1 VSPRK
6 PRFGP
11 RSAAAERLLEDLDH
25 LDPGAVAAL
34 AAAGGGVTGTAPDD
48 PDVAAREE
56 LRGRL
61 REIARR
67 GGRLDAVRAIG
78 DEVAEW
84 ASSTAHWFPAG
95 VAATGDSTKEIG
107 PRMAAV
113 PIVLDAAYAVVLED
127 LLADWELDLLLAPWE
142 LVVGSPLP
150 DRPRARRVE
159 DDDGDL
165 AASLDDLAGGGV
177 PGPDEPGGL
186 LRGDADEGDEPR

>member
-1 VSPRK
+1 MSPRTA
-6 PRFGP
+6 RYGP

-61 REIARR
+61 REIARQ
-67 GGRLDAVRAIG
+67 GNRLDAARAIG

-107 PRMAAV
+107 PRMAAI

-142 LVVGSPLP
+142 HVVGSPFERRP
-150 DRPRARRVE
+150 DRDEAAEDEADDAPWDDADGDPAETLE
-159 DDDGDL
+159 DDQ
-165 AASLDDLAGGGV
+165 
-177 PGPDEPGGL
+177 PGS
-186 LRGDADEGDEPR
+186 R

>member
-1 VSPRK
+1 MSPRK
-6 PRFGP
+6 ARYGP

-48 PDVAAREE
+48 PDVAARDE

-61 REIARR
+61 REIARQ
-67 GGRLDAVRAIG
+67 GNRLDAVRAVG

-95 VAATGDSTKEIG
+95 VAATGDSTQEIG
-107 PRMAAV
+107 PRMAAI

-150 DRPRARRVE
+150 ERLGARRIE
-159 DDDGDL
+159 DDDGG
-165 AASLDDLAGGGV
+165 AAESLDDLAEESD
-177 PGPDEPGGL
+177 PGAEGDPGG
-186 LRGDADEGDEPR
+186 EPR